1 MKSVTRNVFFVL
13 LVLTGITMFFGIG
26 SLPLRSPY
34 EAAFGEVAREM
45 AEAGNFLSPRLFDKF
60 ALGLAPLSYILSALS
75 IDVFGATEFA
85 VRLPA
90 ALGAIL
96 LTMAVYITTTH
107 TFNERSGFWAGMAF
121 GTAMLTFFLV
131 KTAVPFS
138 GLLFF
143 VSLALLCFIRRHYWA
158 MYVFLALCVLTDGP
172 WALVFPVLIILA
184 YLILT
189 GQIYVLGRMHLLRG
203 IVLFLVLCAPW
214 VGTKFY
220 LQGMPFLTEFFQ
232 FRDFGLVSL
241 AAPDSGNPLW
251 FYVPVLLAGMFP
263 WTGLMLKSLKD
274 SICESRTS
282 DLEILLFYQI
292 WWFITFLLFTICSR
306 QFATSI
312 VLTFPPLAV
321 MIGWNLD
328 RMRKENG
335 RNHAGW
341 AVLSILTFAVAAV
354 AWVWVLRPLPQ
365 LTFGSFV
372 MAGITVLFGI
382 AIAIALLLYKD
393 AALGEWLHAA
403 AAILTMVVVYSF
415 FLPVVPGTFTER
427 SVAEEFRTRSAGQAV
442 TLYMLPEHRPALA
455 FYSGNP
461 GLVLNPADAQS
472 VASFRADEGSK
483 YIVLPQTVFDRYA
496 GVLGGTEWQ
505 KEAEKDGLV
514 LYSRIVREQP
524 APVVT
529 KKEPAAAAPDKKAAP
544 AGREQNPETAV
555 TEQKAAPAVTK
566 KSAAPA
572 APAKKPVRE
581 KSKKT
586 S

>member
-335 RNHAGW
+335 RNHAGR
-341 AVLSILTFAVAAV
+341 AEHPYVC
-354 AWVWVLRPLPQ
+354 R
-365 LTFGSFV
+365 GRR
-372 MAGITVLFGI
+372 G
-382 AIAIALLLYKD
+382 
-393 AALGEWLHAA
+393 LG
-403 AAILTMVVVYSF
+403 
-415 FLPVVPGTFTER
+415 
-427 SVAEEFRTRSAGQAV
+427 
-442 TLYMLPEHRPALA
+442 
-455 FYSGNP
+455 
-461 GLVLNPADAQS
+461 
-472 VASFRADEGSK
+472 
-483 YIVLPQTVFDRYA
+483 
-496 GVLGGTEWQ
+496 LG
-505 KEAEKDGLV
+505 
-514 LYSRIVREQP
+514 
-524 APVVT
+524 
-529 KKEPAAAAPDKKAAP
+529 AAP
-544 AGREQNPETAV
+544 ASAADLRFLRDGRHHGLV
-555 TEQKAAPAVTK
+555 RHRHRHRAAPVQGRRPGRVAPCGSGHFDHGRRLFLLPARRAGYLHGALRGGRVPHAFGGAGGYAVH
-566 KSAAPA
+566 AAGTPSG
-572 APAKKPVRE
+572 PGFLQRQSRPGPEPGGCPVHGFLPGR
-581 KSKKT
+581 
-586 S
+586 

>member
-13 LVLTGITMFFGIG
+13 LALTGITLLFGIG
-26 SLPLRSPY
+26 SLPLRNPY

-60 ALGLAPLSYILSALS
+60 VLGLAPLSYILSALS

-90 ALGAIL
+90 ALGTIL
-96 LTMAVYITTTH
+96 LTMAIYITTTH
-107 TFNERSGFWAGMAF
+107 TFNERSGFWAGMVF
-121 GTAMLTFFLV
+121 GTAMLTFFTV
-131 KTAVPFS
+131 KTAVLFG

-143 VSLALLCFIRRHYWA
+143 VPLTLLCFIRRHYWG
-158 MYVFLALCVLTDGP
+158 MYVFCALSVLADGP
-172 WALVFPVLIILA
+172 WTLMFPVLIIPA

-189 GQIYVLGRMHLLRG
+189 GQVHLLGRMHLLRG
-203 IVLFLVLCAPW
+203 IVLFLVLCIPW
-214 VGTKFY
+214 AGTKFF
-220 LQGMPFLTEFFQ
+220 LQGMPFLTEFFR

-274 SICESRTS
+274 TICESRTS
-282 DLEILLFYQI
+282 DLEILLFYQV

-328 RMRKENG
+328 RMRKEDG
-335 RNHAGW
+335 RNHMGW

-354 AWVWVLRPLPQ
+354 AWIRVLRPLPQ
-365 LTFGSFV
+365 LAFGSFV

-382 AIAIALLLYKD
+382 AVAIALLLYKD

-403 AAILTMVVVYSF
+403 AAILTMVVAYSF
-415 FLPVVPGTFTER
+415 FLPVVPGTFIVR

-442 TLYMLPEHRPALA
+442 TLYTLPEYRPALA

-461 GLVLNPADAQS
+461 GLVLNPADARS
-472 VASFRADEGSK
+472 VASFREDEGSK
-483 YIVLPQTVFDRYA
+483 FIVLPQPAFDRYA

-505 KEAEKDGLV
+505 KETEQGGLV
-514 LYSRIVREQP
+514 LYSCIVRGQP
-524 APVVT
+524 
-529 KKEPAAAAPDKKAAP
+529 
-544 AGREQNPETAV
+544 
-555 TEQKAAPAVTK
+555 APAVTEKEPSPAETEKGAARK
-566 KSAAPA
+566 KQG
-572 APAKKPVRE
+572 
-581 KSKKT
+581 KT
-586 S
+586 P